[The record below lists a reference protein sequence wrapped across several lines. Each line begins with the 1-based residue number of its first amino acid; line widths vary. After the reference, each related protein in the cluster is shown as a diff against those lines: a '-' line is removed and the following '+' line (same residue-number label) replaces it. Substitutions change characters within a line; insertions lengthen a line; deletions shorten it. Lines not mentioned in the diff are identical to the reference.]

1 MTLPSVETQ
10 QRELGTMISAAR
22 KRLGLTQADFGRL
35 VGYTQANISKL
46 ENAHLGMQREQL
58 DAFIKALKVTDADAA
73 IMRGLNAAASASG
86 IWSGRR
92 LVATPLWFRDIL
104 AAEQEAATVRSWT
117 GERISGQLQ
126 CESYMLTL
134 FQKAGRRDIDDA
146 VYERGQRSRVFS
158 IHPDREY
165 EFLLS
170 ESALLQLT
178 RTRKISPFV
187 VLDQIKHMLNLTI
200 THPGVAIRF
209 IPFGELPYL
218 PLDMTIFRFGNGA
231 KDFAYGETPQ
241 GVQKSAADT
250 FQNSYLDRWAS
261 LSAAALSPEESQELL
276 AHAEREIS
284 DTRMPTSVAGFE
296 PLP

>member
-1 MTLPSVETQ
+1 
-10 QRELGTMISAAR
+10 MISAAR
-22 KRLGLTQADFGRL
+22 KRLGLTQAGFGRQ

-46 ENAHLGMQREQL
+46 ENARLGMPEDL
-58 DAFIKALKVTDADAA
+58 LETFIKALKVTGAEAA
-73 IMRGLNAAASASG
+73 EMRRLNASARTAG
-86 IWSGRR
+86 VWSGRR

-104 AAEQEAATVRSWT
+104 AAEHEAATVRSWT

-146 VYERGQRSRVFS
+146 VYERGQRSRVFAL
-158 IHPDREY
+158 HPDREY

-187 VLDQIKHMLNLTI
+187 VLDQVKHMLNLTT

-209 IPFGELPYL
+209 VPFGELPHL
-218 PLDMTIFRFGNGA
+218 PLDLTIFRFGNGA

-241 GVQKSAADT
+241 GVQRSSADT
-250 FQNSYLDRWAS
+250 FQTCYLDRWAS
-261 LSAAALSPEESQELL
+261 LSGAALSPEESRELL

-284 DTRMPTSVAGFE
+284 DTRMPTTVAGFE
-296 PLP
+296 QLP